1 IITNVDDKFSP
12 ATKIAMETSGSTE
25 AAAYDSG
32 DASFNVVDETS
43 DLTFNIAGEGT
54 ADLPGLSSFKF
65 VVDFSEQLKFF
76 SGDFFSSDEFT
87 FELAASRGTAVTLND
102 GGTGG
107 DTSDDTVVQR
117 YVVSA
122 TTKEGVD
129 TTESG
134 VITFNNSFK
143 TDSGRVISLE
153 DRNGNTLST
162 EGQFLFHNGVLSTLD
177 SSELASGISISGFN
191 VDGNKPAT
199 PDVSIEDSARLNPT
213 TGVAETGLDTDG
225 ITKDAV
231 LNIGTAFENGA
242 SVAVRVT
249 TETGSDGDITDWV
262 DWSNATSS
270 LDLVADLSL
279 TLSNGEAY
287 RVDVRQQDASG
298 NYSDILAL
306 SFTYDKVI
314 GAITLVNSDSLQD
327 NNLISDDEFTLSV
340 SDADP
345 DSSVKFEY
353 SADGG
358 TTWEAL
364 SGGNVA
370 GLADGTYDF
379 KATATDTAGNLAVDQ
394 LSNITVD
401 KTAPTLDIKVFVKN
415 ESGAWIE
422 STVASVAT
430 NDDVKFE
437 FDFSET
443 VIGFDQNDIV
453 ISGVD
458 QDAINNGNFS
468 SSSEDY
474 TLELAPTA
482 DVASG
487 QISVAVNA
495 SSTPGLASGI
505 TDTAGNMLSS
515 DVDISA
521 SQAFDTKA
529 PTIVSIIG
537 PTAAEYS
544 LGDTVKFTVNFS
556 ENIIPMNGSNVQNTV
571 DHKVE
576 FFVGGQAR
584 AAYLD
589 ENYTNSEKVAWNE
602 TNTLEFSYTIVAD
615 DGAGGTAENKAV
627 QFDSIKGAY
636 VDSLGNASNVST
648 LGNPNDF
655 ANFTNL
661 YFNGSV
667 SMQQAD
673 GYIANSTILA
683 EQPDGTFNVGIGD
696 EIGGAQLFG
705 QAGPMQVFGGQDIS
719 TGLDFNVMYESP
731 FGFTVTNPISTLVR
745 SIQKQQTV
753 DTLKVFSVNNG
764 DAALDGNYV
773 FLTNY
778 GDDGSSSGKKAVKVE
793 KSTDFTN
800 VYTLTADDLSALNVT
815 SSIAA
820 DTSYAVYE
828 IAGSFYAQAVTVA
841 EGVATKTIDPPVNL
855 TLDDHAVITHA
866 DNSGNKETV
875 TSQIPTSL
883 FVTAESGQVDLS
895 DEAYASLSLDPSKDI
910 GVYSLS
916 DAVDNNSDGT
926 PEYIWNND
934 AWFSINQDAY
944 IKAYP
949 VIFGG
954 SEVIGTWR
962 DLDLSADGFNGIAT
976 YDPFAAST
984 DSSATTSDKQ
994 DAVSYQRGAASLAT
1008 FVEVLSDAMATMDSL
1023 DLNESGDPKDQKAW
1037 SSEVYA
1043 AVSELLVAGN
1053 LTTYISSGETVAL
1066 SNLLSKETFVQD
1078 AIEVV
1083 FQIYEPSF
1091 SSDNVGNYGDYFEA
1105 AKAILT
1111 FSGEQIASTYSDTA
1125 ISDWSALEAL
1135 TKITQVQQ
1143 VSQGDSGEILTHFI
1157 GFVDDPD
1164 SFKNSTNFFNKGN
1177 PVTLDTT
1184 DTSWEAYSRAPNT
1197 SDTEGNILPEG
1208 IGYTQDNLL
1217 AVIAAAKVGVL
1228 VPTSY
1233 SIENSGAKILREG
1246 SSSDDAQ
1253 TLSFTV
1259 TRGGNTEVPS
1269 SISWKIKASDY
1280 FDVSKFGSE
1289 TLPTGTIDFDAGD
1302 AQKVIT

>member
-1 IITNVDDKFSP
+1 MK
-12 ATKIAMETSGSTE
+12 
-25 AAAYDSG
+25 
-32 DASFNVVDETS
+32 
-43 DLTFNIAGEGT
+43 
-54 ADLPGLSSFKF
+54 
-65 VVDFSEQLKFF
+65 QF

-102 GGTGG
+102 GGTAG

-340 SDADP
+340 SDADT

-422 STVASVAT
+422 STLASVAT

-443 VIGFDQNDIV
+443 VTGFDQNDIV

-576 FFVGGQAR
+576 FTVGGQAR
-584 AAYLD
+584 VAYLD

-753 DTLKVFSVNNG
+753 DTLKVFSVTNG
-764 DAALDGNYV
+764 DAALDGDYV
-773 FLTNY
+773 FLTKYDAN
-778 GDDGSSSGKKAVKVE
+778 GSPSGKEAIKVE
-793 KSTDFTN
+793 FSDPLY
-800 VYTLTADDLSALNVT
+800 VTA
-815 SSIAA
+815 
-820 DTSYAVYE
+820 E
-828 IAGSFYAQAVTVA
+828 
-841 EGVATKTIDPPVNL
+841 IDPVALTEDQYTNL
-855 TLDDHAVITHA
+855 TLDP
-866 DNSGNKETV
+866 S
-875 TSQIPTSL
+875 
-883 FVTAESGQVDLS
+883 
-895 DEAYASLSLDPSKDI
+895 EAI

-962 DLDLSADGFNGIAT
+962 DLDLSADGLNGIAT

-1023 DLNESGDPKDQKAW
+1023 DLNNSGSSQDQKDW

-1053 LTTYISSGETVAL
+1053 LTTYISSGETVSL

-1091 SSDNVGNYGDYFEA
+1091 SSDNVGNYGGYFEA

-1135 TKITQVQQ
+1135 TKITQVLQLQ
-1143 VSQGDSGEILTHFI
+1143 NHLLQKSQHSLRHLMQHQYLLEIQLIF
-1157 GFVDDPD
+1157 
-1164 SFKNSTNFFNKGN
+1164 
-1177 PVTLDTT
+1177 
-1184 DTSWEAYSRAPNT
+1184 
-1197 SDTEGNILPEG
+1197 
-1208 IGYTQDNLL
+1208 
-1217 AVIAAAKVGVL
+1217 
-1228 VPTSY
+1228 
-1233 SIENSGAKILREG
+1233 SIK
-1246 SSSDDAQ
+1246 
-1253 TLSFTV
+1253 
-1259 TRGGNTEVPS
+1259 RG
-1269 SISWKIKASDY
+1269 
-1280 FDVSKFGSE
+1280 
-1289 TLPTGTIDFDAGD
+1289 L
-1302 AQKVIT
+1302 

>member
-1 IITNVDDKFSP
+1 MDKSLLIVVDSFSDRVFEYDNEMAAITLSQSDIISVDQFTLTVSGADAVAASEIAESVATGVKSGSFSAVTTGDLRTKADKFTPADTTDDIAPTLNRITVLKSSETPGVSGIDEAVPETAELGFSALKLANLKLAGVSSVDGTELTIFVNSSANSATTSEIYVDLLGDDTFVSVADLDNSFTVDSDTHSDKIIITNVDDKFSP

-25 AAAYDSG
+25 IAAYDSG

-43 DLTFNIAGEGT
+43 DLSFNIAGEGT

-102 GGTGG
+102 GGTAG

-327 NNLISDDEFTLSV
+327 DNLISDDEFTLSV
-340 SDADP
+340 SDADT

-422 STVASVAT
+422 STLASVAT

-443 VIGFDQNDIV
+443 VTGFDQNDIV

-576 FFVGGQAR
+576 FTVGGQAR
-584 AAYLD
+584 VAYLD

-615 DGAGGTAENKAV
+615 DGAGGTDK
-627 QFDSIKGAY
+627 QS
-636 VDSLGNASNVST
+636 
-648 LGNPNDF
+648 
-655 ANFTNL
+655 
-661 YFNGSV
+661 
-667 SMQQAD
+667 
-673 GYIANSTILA
+673 
-683 EQPDGTFNVGIGD
+683 
-696 EIGGAQLFG
+696 
-705 QAGPMQVFGGQDIS
+705 
-719 TGLDFNVMYESP
+719 
-731 FGFTVTNPISTLVR
+731 R
-745 SIQKQQTV
+745 SI
-753 DTLKVFSVNNG
+753 
-764 DAALDGNYV
+764 
-773 FLTNY
+773 
-778 GDDGSSSGKKAVKVE
+778 
-793 KSTDFTN
+793 
-800 VYTLTADDLSALNVT
+800 
-815 SSIAA
+815 
-820 DTSYAVYE
+820 
-828 IAGSFYAQAVTVA
+828 
-841 EGVATKTIDPPVNL
+841 
-855 TLDDHAVITHA
+855 
-866 DNSGNKETV
+866 
-875 TSQIPTSL
+875 
-883 FVTAESGQVDLS
+883 
-895 DEAYASLSLDPSKDI
+895 
-910 GVYSLS
+910 
-916 DAVDNNSDGT
+916 
-926 PEYIWNND
+926 
-934 AWFSINQDAY
+934 
-944 IKAYP
+944 
-949 VIFGG
+949 
-954 SEVIGTWR
+954 
-962 DLDLSADGFNGIAT
+962 
-976 YDPFAAST
+976 
-984 DSSATTSDKQ
+984 
-994 DAVSYQRGAASLAT
+994 
-1008 FVEVLSDAMATMDSL
+1008 
-1023 DLNESGDPKDQKAW
+1023 
-1037 SSEVYA
+1037 
-1043 AVSELLVAGN
+1043 
-1053 LTTYISSGETVAL
+1053 
-1066 SNLLSKETFVQD
+1066 
-1078 AIEVV
+1078 
-1083 FQIYEPSF
+1083 
-1091 SSDNVGNYGDYFEA
+1091 
-1105 AKAILT
+1105 
-1111 FSGEQIASTYSDTA
+1111 
-1125 ISDWSALEAL
+1125 
-1135 TKITQVQQ
+1135 
-1143 VSQGDSGEILTHFI
+1143 
-1157 GFVDDPD
+1157 
-1164 SFKNSTNFFNKGN
+1164 
-1177 PVTLDTT
+1177 
-1184 DTSWEAYSRAPNT
+1184 
-1197 SDTEGNILPEG
+1197 
-1208 IGYTQDNLL
+1208 
-1217 AVIAAAKVGVL
+1217 
-1228 VPTSY
+1228 
-1233 SIENSGAKILREG
+1233 
-1246 SSSDDAQ
+1246 
-1253 TLSFTV
+1253 
-1259 TRGGNTEVPS
+1259 
-1269 SISWKIKASDY
+1269 
-1280 FDVSKFGSE
+1280 
-1289 TLPTGTIDFDAGD
+1289 
-1302 AQKVIT
+1302 